1 MPSPPVSRRDFCRAT
16 CQSTALL
23 TLATIGGGCGG
34 SPSSPSPVASAPPS
48 TGPVSPPPVPPQP
61 PEPPPAAIPDP
72 PVFPPSTTVSE
83 LPEVSGRVNGGE
95 LTLSIAPP
103 SPLAA
108 VGGAALTRAEIEAG
122 RFVYLLVARTGAETF
137 TALSGTCTHE
147 GCVVSRVSF
156 PVFVCPCHG
165 SRYDLTGRVVQGPA
179 PAALPAYAATL
190 SNGELVIRLTL

>member
-1 MPSPPVSRRDFCRAT
+1 
-16 CQSTALL
+16 
-23 TLATIGGGCGG
+23 
-34 SPSSPSPVASAPPS
+34 
-48 TGPVSPPPVPPQP
+48 
-61 PEPPPAAIPDP
+61 
-72 PVFPPSTTVSE
+72 
-83 LPEVSGRVNGGE
+83 VSGTFADGQ
-95 LTLSIAPP
+95 LTLSVAPP

-108 VGGAALTRAEIEAG
+108 VGGAALTRAEVEVG

-165 SRYDLTGRVVQGPA
+165 SRYDLAGRVVQGPA

-190 SNGELVIRLTL
+190 THGQLVIRLRATA